1 MTGKQGSSP
10 ESIVREIK
18 RQTRRKF
25 TAEEKIRI
33 VLEGLRGE
41 AGITD
46 LCRKE
51 GIHPTMYDKWSKT
64 FLEAGKRQLNGDTI
78 RMVEESSLGV
88 KRSLREMDVPRSS
101 FYEWYGRYVACF
113 ISHELKKYL
122 ETHEIRHVRM
132 KVISSDDPGEDR
144 TLPPVDEEPDPFG
157 QLLCTRRVDRKDPG
171 VGGILQSPAVSR
183 GHRQRDPRGQVLR
196 KGPRDPEKEGKGPPG
211 DHEDEEG
218 VEPDGDA

>member
-1 MTGKQGSSP
+1 MTGKQGSSA

-51 GIHPTMYDKWSKT
+51 GIHPTMYYKWSKA

-78 RMVEESSLGV
+78 REAGSDEV
-88 KRSLREMDVPRSS
+88 KELRTENDDLKML
-101 FYEWYGRYVACF
+101 VA
-113 ISHELKKYL
+113 ELTLRNRTLKKTSQGL
-122 ETHEIRHVRM
+122 ESGSID
-132 KVISSDDPGEDR
+132 I
-144 TLPPVDEEPDPFG
+144 
-157 QLLCTRRVDRKDPG
+157 
-171 VGGILQSPAVSR
+171 
-183 GHRQRDPRGQVLR
+183 
-196 KGPRDPEKEGKGPPG
+196 
-211 DHEDEEG
+211 
-218 VEPDGDA
+218 

>member
-1 MTGKQGSSP
+1 MTEKQGSSP

-51 GIHPTMYDKWSKT
+51 GIHPTMYYKWSKA

-78 RMVEESSLGV
+78 REAGSDEVKELRTENDSLKMVVAELT
-88 KRSLREMDVPRSS
+88 LRNRT
-101 FYEWYGRYVACF
+101 
-113 ISHELKKYL
+113 LKKTLQGL
-122 ETHEIRHVRM
+122 ESESIDT
-132 KVISSDDPGEDR
+132 
-144 TLPPVDEEPDPFG
+144 
-157 QLLCTRRVDRKDPG
+157 
-171 VGGILQSPAVSR
+171 
-183 GHRQRDPRGQVLR
+183 
-196 KGPRDPEKEGKGPPG
+196 
-211 DHEDEEG
+211 
-218 VEPDGDA
+218 